1 MKILAVG
8 CSFTAGAELPDI
20 RGQHFSAISKLAYPK
35 LLGNLYNAEVTNLS
49 LGGGS
54 NGRTFRKV
62 MFELCEQTYDLV
74 ICGWTSIERLDLSYQ
89 DQEIPG
95 TLNDFTVEKVPWIK
109 NYYAYNHDL
118 NLMVQTYFAQ
128 IISLQT
134 YFKYSRQK
142 YLFISVQ
149 PIFDWVLEV
158 YQPMI
163 EKVDQDYFIGW
174 PNYGMVDF
182 MGDCPKGPGGH
193 PLELGHQRIANTIN
207 EHIRNL
213 GWFS

>member
-20 RGQHFSAISKLAYPK
+20 VNQNFAATSKFAYSELVGK
-35 LLGNLYNAEVTNLS
+35 MYNADVTNLG

-54 NGRTFRKV
+54 NARIFRRV
-62 MFELCEQTYDLV
+62 ILELSEQKYDLV

-95 TLNDFTVEKVPWIK
+95 TLNDWTIEKIPWIK
-109 NYYAYNHDL
+109 HYYAYNHDL
-118 NLMVQTYFAQ
+118 QLMYETYFAQ

-134 YFKYSRQK
+134 YLKYYNQK
-142 YLFISVQ
+142 YIFINVN
-149 PIFDWVLEV
+149 PIYTWTFDRYKIL
-158 YQPMI
+158 I
-163 EKVDQDYFIGW
+163 DQIDKDYFIGW